1 MMIRQDQGQT
11 SQRVRV
17 GMIGL
22 AAVLLLVGFAAAMLS
37 FASRERPIAAV
48 GGVRPDVVANLV
60 SGNQSAPGASAT
72 SEPLA
77 DLGITPSA
85 VNDPATNGSA
95 TKPAHAPH

>member
-1 MMIRQDQGQT
+1 MMIRQDQAQT

-37 FASRERPIAAV
+37 FASRERPIAAA

-77 DLGITPSA
+77 DLGLTPSA
-85 VNDPATNGSA
+85 VNDPNGNA
-95 TKPAHAPH
+95 AKPAHAPR

>member
-1 MMIRQDQGQT
+1 MMIGQDQGQT
-11 SQRVRV
+11 SQRVKV

-22 AAVLLLVGFAAAMLS
+22 AAVLLLIGLAAAVFS
-37 FASRERPIAAV
+37 TASRERPVAAA

-77 DLGITPSA
+77 DLGLTPSA

-95 TKPAHAPH
+95 AKPAHAPH